1 MVKCNINLRSVL
13 YSTSLCKMPEVAR
26 LQALA
31 ASKIISDNIFILP
44 FSIPTHLSED
54 LRILNSV
61 KNLRA
66 EEKYINEKNEI
77 VQKNLPEAIHRMV
90 IARNRYDAVSIWDE
104 EWILDEIK
112 LYEDYKKIVQNMQN
126 LITETNNRKGEIAM
140 EEEFYLAK
148 LSDEYHSIQFKYP
161 ETEYSDIAYFSSL
174 CSQEYN
180 TDTML
185 STLDRL
191 CDGETSF
198 N

>member
-1 MVKCNINLRSVL
+1 MI
-13 YSTSLCKMPEVAR
+13 TSSYFL
-26 LQALA
+26 
-31 ASKIISDNIFILP
+31 F
-44 FSIPTHLSED
+44 FIPTHLSED

-90 IARNRYDAVSIWDE
+90 IARNRYNDLSIWDE
-104 EWILDEIK
+104 ELILDEIR
-112 LYEDYKKIVQNMQN
+112 LYEDYEKIVQNMQN